1 MQLHNPCA
9 CAVLWI
15 HVVKAPAVLGTQQ
28 PMSDSI
34 EVLRYRS
41 NEIEVAKP
49 KKEIR
54 DFSFIAT
61 LECLKIVLVLSET
74 VPVLGETV
82 LVLDWKRSSSS
93 STACG

>member
-1 MQLHNPCA
+1 
-9 CAVLWI
+9 
-15 HVVKAPAVLGTQQ
+15 
-28 PMSDSI
+28 MSDSI
-34 EVLRYRS
+34 EVPRYRS

-74 VPVLGETV
+74 VPVLSETVLVLSETVPVLSETVLVLSETV
-82 LVLDWKRSSSS
+82 LVLDW
-93 STACG
+93 